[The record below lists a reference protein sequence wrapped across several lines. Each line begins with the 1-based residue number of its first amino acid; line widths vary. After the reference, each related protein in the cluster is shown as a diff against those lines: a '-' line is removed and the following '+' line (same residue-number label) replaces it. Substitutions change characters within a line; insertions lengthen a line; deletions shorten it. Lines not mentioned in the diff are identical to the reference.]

1 MPCQTI
7 YLEHLPRV
15 SVIIPVRNE
24 QEYIEQ
30 CLISLLEQ
38 DYPAEQLEIIVVD
51 GLSNDDTR
59 EIATRVFQS
68 NGSLDW
74 RILTNR
80 DQVTPAALNRGVE
93 AAIGRVIVRVDGHA
107 TIAKDYV
114 RKCVEVLAETGAGCV
129 GGHVRPVGSGLM
141 GGAIAA
147 AHLSP
152 FGLGGG
158 KLHDLSYE
166 GPADTAYLGCW
177 PREVFETVGMFDESL
192 YRNQDIE
199 FNSRIRSSGKQVYLS
214 RDIVVHYHPR
224 ASLISLA
231 KQHFQTGKWNIITL
245 MRSRQALS
253 LRHFV
258 PLLFVVSLLIGLA
271 LIPASNVSS
280 YALMGMVGA
289 YAVANVGAT
298 IHSAFRWGVRQ
309 AILLPIVFATIHL
322 SYGFGSMWEL
332 VTAMMY
338 RQQQE
343 APVN

>member
-1 MPCQTI
+1 MGHYSKSVEQ
-7 YLEHLPRV
+7 LARV

-24 QEYIEQ
+24 EEYIEQ
-30 CLISLLEQ
+30 CLASVLHQ
-38 DYPAEQLEIIVVD
+38 DYPPDKLEIIVVD

-59 EIATRVFQS
+59 EIATRVLQS

-80 DQVTPAALNRGVE
+80 DRVTPAGLNRGVE
-93 AAIGRVIVRVDGHA
+93 AAGGRVIVRVDGHA

-114 RKCVEVLAETGAGCV
+114 RKCVKVLAETGAGCV
-129 GGHVRPVGSGLM
+129 GGHLRPVGSGLM

-158 KLHDLSYE
+158 KFHDLSYE

-231 KQHFQTGKWNIITL
+231 KQHFHTGKWNIITL

-271 LIPASNVSS
+271 GIPASNVSS
-280 YALMGMVGA
+280 YALMGIVGA

-298 IHSAFRWGVRQ
+298 IHSAFRCGVRQ

-332 VTAMMY
+332 VTAVMY
-338 RQQQE
+338 RRQQE
-343 APVN
+343 APAN